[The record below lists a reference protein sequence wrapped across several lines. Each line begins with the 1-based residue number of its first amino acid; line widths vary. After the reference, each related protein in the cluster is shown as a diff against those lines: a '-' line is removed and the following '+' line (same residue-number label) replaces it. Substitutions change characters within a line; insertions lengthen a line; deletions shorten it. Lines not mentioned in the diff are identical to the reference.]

1 MPSTSGAEASDQQRE
16 SEGYNESIYLMAGT
30 PYLCLAVVSF
40 LVYRAFRRKR
50 LADQAALLQS
60 DETGD
65 APPLPTPGTATSA
78 PPCLEERFGR
88 NAVVS
93 PLQGV

>member
-30 PYLCLAVVSF
+30 PYLCLAVVGF

-50 LADQAALLQS
+50 LADEAALMSQE
-60 DETGD
+60 DATA
-65 APPLPTPGTATSA
+65 APPSSPDDGNGNGRAT
-78 PPCLEERFGR
+78 LF
-88 NAVVS
+88 
-93 PLQGV
+93 

>member
-30 PYLCLAVVSF
+30 PYLCLAVVGF

-50 LADQAALLQS
+50 VADEAALRLADATGTPPSSSPDDEDGNFRCAL
-60 DETGD
+60 
-65 APPLPTPGTATSA
+65 
-78 PPCLEERFGR
+78 F
-88 NAVVS
+88 
-93 PLQGV
+93 